1 MSFDFCFLMQ
11 KEQGKSIPTMVARDH
26 KTCYTHAFT
35 CPGKSTKEEEYSEQI
50 VIKCKHFVE
59 QLGYK
64 RVAMKSDQE
73 TAMRALQQRVQ
84 KSVNCEMVLTNS
96 KRYDSKSN
104 GKIEKAIQ
112 EVEGHVRTLKLHTES
127 RIGKTI
133 PPDHPV
139 IHWMIEYAAE
149 LTNMLFKI
157 INKKLTP
164 RVRNSRR
171 STGTETIS
179 SVYRKHG
186 AVC

>member
-1 MSFDFCFLMQ
+1 MQ
-11 KEQGKSIPTMVARDH
+11 KEQGKSLPTMVARDR

-35 CPGKSTKEEEYSEQI
+35 CPGKSTKEEENSEHI
-50 VIKCKHFVE
+50 IIKCKNFVE
-59 QLGYK
+59 QPGYK

-112 EVEGHVRTLKLHTES
+112 EVKGHVRTLKLHTEN
-127 RIGKTI
+127 RIGKI
-133 PPDHPV
+133 ISPDHPV
-139 IHWMIEYAAE
+139 IHWMIKYAAE
-149 LTNMLFKI
+149 LINMFKI

-164 RVRNSRR
+164 REASGA
-171 STGTETIS
+171 ST
-179 SVYRKHG
+179 H
-186 AVC
+186 